1 LRLAVARNHI
11 TIRAKDIRQRC
22 QSSKAGSIVR
32 SSDAQ
37 AGAAAEP
44 VAAVPLEVRGRFLTA
59 VVLPVSGAVDDAFYA
74 RLDAL
79 LRKSPHFFADAP
91 LVLDVERAALE
102 TQDDF
107 GTLLGHLRARKLTP
121 IGIQNAS
128 AGQSAGAAGA
138 GLTTLPAG
146 RVTPLPSKP
155 RPALAAAKPAAPAAH
170 PPENLLI
177 TEPVRSGQRIVA
189 EHGDLVVVAS
199 VGSGAE
205 LIASGNVHVYGRLRG
220 RALAGVNGDRTA
232 RIFCQSLEAELIAI
246 AGLYKTSDKLGPDV
260 TGKRVQVFLQ
270 DESLRIEALK

>member
-1 LRLAVARNHI
+1 M
-11 TIRAKDIRQRC
+11 
-22 QSSKAGSIVR
+22 
-32 SSDAQ
+32 
-37 AGAAAEP
+37 
-44 VAAVPLEVRGRFLTA
+44 PLEVRGRFLTA
-59 VVLPVSGAVDDAFYA
+59 VVLPVAGAVDDAFYA

-91 LVLDVERAALE
+91 LVLDVERAGGLATQGDFLAL
-102 TQDDF
+102 
-107 GTLLGHLRARKLTP
+107 LAHLRARKLTP
-121 IGIQNAS
+121 IGIQNAT
-128 AGQSAGAAGA
+128 AGQSAEAAEA

-155 RPALAAAKPAAPAAH
+155 RPALAAAKAAAPAESAGQ
-170 PPENLLI
+170 PAANKLI

-189 EHGDLVVVAS
+189 EQGDLVVVAS

-205 LIASGNVHVYGRLRG
+205 LIAQGNVHVYGRLRG

-270 DESLRIEALK
+270 DDSLRIEALK